1 MTLNR
6 LHRGKLGK
14 KLVLFNAFVG
24 RIKLTYEQY
33 FLFALTY
40 EKYFLYVLHMATFPY
55 LFVQPKSALRI
66 TMINLFFVICLFLTH
81 SRYWWTPLPPYFH
94 NFVGVS
100 VVSAL
105 FFLSFWLYSFLTL
118 KLRFSIFVNHF
129 SKVNSSLPFTC
140 TI

>member
-33 FLFALTY
+33 FLFAITY
-40 EKYFLYVLHMATFPY
+40 EKYFLHVLHMATFPY

-81 SRYWWTPLPPYFH
+81 SRYWWTPLPPPTSIILS
-94 NFVGVS
+94 G
-100 VVSAL
+100 
-105 FFLSFWLYSFLTL
+105 FLSCRLSFFYLFGCIL
-118 KLRFSIFVNHF
+118 
-129 SKVNSSLPFTC
+129 SLH
-140 TI
+140 